1 MSGVEQKKRGRKP
14 KIETAMVIDKP
25 EIVLQTVAP
34 PSSEVTDDAGPK
46 KRGRKPKNKL
56 ESPINNNHHTA
67 ADDENKTKQPSKKNV
82 NSSNV
87 IVINKLVANDASAC
101 DAEVKKNII
110 LHLPINSEIT
120 NIIQDCQVSS
130 VFESDYENNVWDGS
144 VEKNDKKVVDDI
156 NKEYENLI
164 EMRKN
169 DFDISKVKS
178 VNSRKPADYTML
190 QFMECN
196 KKKIWP
202 QKTNIYCFNCCHPF
216 DHTPAALPFKYQNG
230 IFHVYGNFCYPE
242 CAAAFNFF
250 DIMSVRNAN
259 ENYNL
264 LNTMYK
270 LAYNNP
276 FYRVSVPGHRTC
288 LKIFGGHQDIDE
300 YRASFNNEYVTSNI
314 VMPPVMSILPIQE
327 ETNVIYYKKN
337 VQAVVNN
344 SKGYDGARK
353 KDDFALKRS
362 KPLINKQNTLDSC
375 MNITVDT

>member
-1 MSGVEQKKRGRKP
+1 MNGVEQKKRGRKP
-14 KIETAMVIDKP
+14 KIESVIKP
-25 EIVLQTVAP
+25 DVLLPTETE
-34 PSSEVTDDAGPK
+34 STEEVVPK
-46 KRGRKPKNKL
+46 KRGRKPKNKMEPSL
-56 ESPINNNHHTA
+56 SINSVS
-67 ADDENKTKQPSKKNV
+67 DDENKIKQSKKNI
-82 NSSNV
+82 NASNV
-87 IVINKLVANDASAC
+87 IVINKLVPNDSMPST
-101 DAEVKKNII
+101 DNEVKKNII

-130 VFESDYENNVWDGS
+130 IYESNYENNLWDGN
-144 VEKNDKKVVDDI
+144 VEKNDKKVMDDI

-178 VNSRKPADYTML
+178 LSSRKPADYTML

-270 LAYNNP
+270 IAYNNP
-276 FYRVSVPGHRTC
+276 FYRVNVPGHRTC

-300 YRASFNNEYVTSNI
+300 YRASFNNDFITSNI
-314 VMPPVMSILPIQE
+314 IMPPVMSILPIQE

-362 KPLINKQNTLDSC
+362 KPLVNKQNTLDSC

>member
-1 MSGVEQKKRGRKP
+1 MNMEQKKRGRKP
-14 KIETAMVIDKP
+14 KVESSAVKEENPIPVIILSETVD
-25 EIVLQTVAP
+25 
-34 PSSEVTDDAGPK
+34 EVVVPK

-56 ESPINNNHHTA
+56 ESLPTNSA
-67 ADDENKTKQPSKKNV
+67 QDDDTKIKHQKKNI
-82 NSSNV
+82 NSNNI
-87 IVINKLVANDASAC
+87 IVVNKLLSNESSFAES
-101 DAEVKKNII
+101 EVKKNII

-130 VFESDYENNVWDGS
+130 IYDSNYENNAWDGDGS
-144 VEKNDKKVVDDI
+144 LDKNDKKMNDDI
-156 NKEYENLI
+156 NLEYENLL

-178 VNSRKPADYTML
+178 MGTRKPADYTMQ

-196 KKKIWP
+196 KKKMWP

-250 DIMSVRNAN
+250 DIMSVGNAN

-270 LAYNNP
+270 IAYNNP
-276 FYRVSVPGHRTC
+276 FYRVKIPGHRTC
-288 LKIFGGHQDIDE
+288 LKIFGGHQDIDD
-300 YRASFNNEYVTSNI
+300 YRASFNNDCISSNI
-314 VMPPVMSILPIQE
+314 IMPPVMSILPIQE

-344 SKGYDGARK
+344 SKGYDGAK
-353 KDDFALKRS
+353 KKEDFALKRN